1 MNITAPRPGYWRSH
15 ATGEEFTACTR
26 PESCLGG
33 NETDPIG
40 QCDTGYT
47 GILCADCQQGFSRAG
62 QTCSECPDVVIN
74 ILLFCALLL
83 VVRCEALGGQ
93 QLPAAAQAMQA
104 SVRDS
109 VQENFGDF
117 GAGCVLA
124 SRSGRVVREGQ
135 GLVELLRSLG
145 SSYERYVCVPRP
157 PILGGSGLSFALL
170 LLLLAVA

>member
-62 QTCSECPDVVIN
+62 QTCSECPDFAIN
-74 ILLFCALLL
+74 ILLFCALLFAL
-83 VVRCEALGGQ
+83 ILGIAFMVRSTLGG
-93 QLPAAAQAMQA
+93 
-104 SVRDS
+104 
-109 VQENFGDF
+109 
-117 GAGCVLA
+117 
-124 SRSGRVVREGQ
+124 
-135 GLVELLRSLG
+135 VETKKPLHQVFLKIFLNH
-145 SSYERYVCVPRP
+145 
-157 PILGGSGLSFALL
+157 F
-170 LLLLAVA
+170 